1 MAARKSCKPS
11 EESEEV
17 PQKQWQW
24 KSKMVEQLVKCL
36 KDYKVEMDYKNVDF
50 NADVVAL
57 YTRIREDMAGHFGDD
72 EQLFGPVSL
81 TESNKAL
88 TGMTKEELKRHNMMV
103 SAEKSLI
110 KKGYNRI
117 KEKIRAIRK
126 AYNKAIT
133 QGTRSGSGKVVQEY
147 FDDLKLWKGSP
158 ATEKLE
164 FGITSSDPVDTD
176 SYRGQDNDPDNDTF
190 ASYHS
195 NQQDDI
201 YASLEVVS
209 TKSVSSTDPHDI
221 EDSGSMDDADDSE
234 C

>member
-1 MAARKSCKPS
+1 
-11 EESEEV
+11 
-17 PQKQWQW
+17 
-24 KSKMVEQLVKCL
+24 
-36 KDYKVEMDYKNVDF
+36 
-50 NADVVAL
+50 
-57 YTRIREDMAGHFGDD
+57 MAGHFGDD
-72 EQLFGPVSL
+72 EQLIGPVSL

-88 TGMTKEELKRHNMMV
+88 TDMAKEELKRHNMMV

-117 KEKIRAIRK
+117 KEKIWAIRK